1 MFVVLAG
8 IGVAAEGGSMAAK
21 SAGILIHRRRA
32 GAIEVLLVHPG
43 GPFWARRD
51 AGAWSIPKGEYADSE
66 DPEAAARREFQEE
79 TGWTIEG
86 GLVPLGEI
94 RQKAGKAV
102 TAFAAEGD
110 FDPASLESNR
120 FEMEWPPKS
129 GKRASFPEIDSAG
142 WFSLAEASEKMIE
155 GQRPL
160 LERLEALI
168 GRSE

>member
-1 MFVVLAG
+1 
-8 IGVAAEGGSMAAK
+8 MAAK
-21 SAGILIHRRRA
+21 SAGMLIYRSRA
-32 GAIEVLLVHPG
+32 GMIEVLLVHPG

-51 AGAWSIPKGEYADSE
+51 AGAWSIPKGEYTDDE
-66 DPEAAARREFQEE
+66 DPEAAARRELQEE
-79 TGWTIEG
+79 TGWTIKGE
-86 GLVPLGEI
+86 LRPLGEI

-129 GKRASFPEIDSAG
+129 GKRASFPEIDRAE

-160 LERLEALI
+160 LDRLEELVGS
-168 GRSE
+168 GRVSYDV